1 MSQFPETSAT
11 MIAKIRELPPGRDSA
26 EWVRFWDSYALAIRR
41 FAAMKGGE
49 ENADDILMKVV
60 GKLVDVLR
68 SGQYTAEKGRF
79 HSYLAAMILNEVRMD
94 HRRDLA
100 RAADRKVSLDAPR
113 GEDAGAVAD
122 TISAPEVPPE
132 ELDADWR
139 RAVLAS
145 ATDFVLTR
153 TALSARDREVY
164 RAYALEGHDIGEVAG
179 KFGISRNLTSQIK
192 TRVERRIVEVG
203 RRLVAG
209 EA

>member
-1 MSQFPETSAT
+1 
-11 MIAKIRELPPGRDSA
+11 
-26 EWVRFWDSYALAIRR
+26 
-41 FAAMKGGE
+41 
-49 ENADDILMKVV
+49 
-60 GKLVDVLR
+60 
-68 SGQYTAEKGRF
+68 
-79 HSYLAAMILNEVRMD
+79 MD

-164 RAYALEGHDIGEVAG
+164 RAYALEGRDIGEVAG